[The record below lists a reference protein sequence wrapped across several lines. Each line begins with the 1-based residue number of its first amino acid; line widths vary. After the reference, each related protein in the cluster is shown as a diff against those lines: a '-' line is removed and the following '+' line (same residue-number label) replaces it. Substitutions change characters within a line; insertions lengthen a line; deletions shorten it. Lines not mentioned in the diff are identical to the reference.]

1 MSFNVDFLGKNL
13 LLSEE
18 CKNVLGA
25 TRNMQIYEID
35 LINVFYNELLNK
47 QDINDE
53 IVLLDV
59 GANTGAFCFL
69 PIIDERI
76 KTYAFEPNPLTHS
89 ILKENINLN
98 NMNDFIKSFNMGLWS
113 EKKNMDL
120 KIPKDLTDSG
130 LATFG
135 ETPTRFIYDNKNGE
149 YITTN
154 VECDTI
160 DNIVE
165 DLKLKTVTAIKI
177 DTEGSELKIL
187 MGAEKT
193 IKKHKPIILFEY
205 FDGNTVQFGYKKEQ
219 LIKLLLEYGYT
230 DFSYPTES
238 DILVKK

>member
-53 IVLLDV
+53 IILLDV

-69 PIIDERI
+69 PIINERI

-98 NMNDFIKSFNMGLWS
+98 NMNDFIKSFNLGLWS

-130 LATFG
+130 LSTFG

-187 MGAEKT
+187 IGAEKT
-193 IKKHKPIILFEY
+193 IKKYKPIILFEY

>member
-47 QDINDE
+47 QDIDDE

-69 PIIDERI
+69 PIINERI

-98 NMNDFIKSFNMGLWS
+98 NMNDFIKSFNLGLWS

-193 IKKHKPIILFEY
+193 IKKYKPIILFEY

>member
-13 LLSEE
+13 LLTEE

-25 TRNMQIYEID
+25 TRDMKIYEID

-47 QDINDE
+47 EDINDE
-53 IVLLDV
+53 IIILDV

-69 PIIDERI
+69 PIINERI
-76 KTYAFEPNPLTHS
+76 KTYAFEPNPMTHS

-98 NMNDFIKSFNMGLWS
+98 NMNNFIKSFNLGLWS

-149 YITTN
+149 YDTVN

-187 MGAEKT
+187 MGAQKT
-193 IKKHKPIILFEY
+193 IKKYKPIILFEY
-205 FDGNTVQFGYKKEQ
+205 FDGNTAQFGYKKEQ

-230 DFSYPTES
+230 NFSYPTES

>member
-69 PIIDERI
+69 PIINERI

-149 YITTN
+149 YITAN

>member
-69 PIIDERI
+69 PIINERI

-149 YITTN
+149 YITVN